1 MKSIFITL
9 PCSLV
14 VSLLVAEVAL
24 DTLGIPRDADLL
36 LSAIAILTILLY
48 ERGLAELGI
57 IGAISLFAQ
66 INAQGLG
73 SQAVAPDIML
83 ALLIALIIM
92 PRGMRALG
100 VHVDSPRT
108 G

>member
-1 MKSIFITL
+1 MKSLFISL

-14 VSLLVAEVAL
+14 VSLLVTDVAL
-24 DTLGIPRDADLL
+24 STLGIAREADLL
-36 LSAIAILTILLY
+36 LLIVAVLTVFLY

-73 SQAVAPDIML
+73 GQTVAPDIML

-92 PRGMRALG
+92 PQGMRALG
-100 VHVDSPRT
+100 VYVETHRA